1 MHTVSCDG
9 TLDGFRAVVRAL
21 LAEARAPDSVT
32 ITEARASQRSL
43 FSEPAPSSVRASE
56 TAPAPVALSRAMV
69 SIIEL
74 VLCHRDPARLDALYR
89 VVYRFAFGDRRVLER
104 ETDPDVRA
112 LRLYER
118 ALRRDIHKMHAF
130 VRFRLARGE
139 PERYVAFYEPDHRVL
154 RRAIEHFV
162 SRFGDRDFSIFTPD
176 ESAHYRAESRALSYD
191 AGAQS
196 EGDAWARA
204 GGIAEDE
211 AQISEQFQGYFRSVF
226 NPARVAERAMV
237 REMPRRFWK
246 HLPEAQLVPA
256 LLAEARER
264 EDAMIRD
271 TRAKATVREH
281 DTLDDLRAR
290 IEGCVACSASEC
302 GTRALLGRG
311 DPRAQIAFVG
321 ECPGDHEDQQG
332 AVFVGPAGQLLDALL
347 REALI
352 DPPSVY
358 LSNAVKHFQYT
369 GDGKLR
375 LHKSPTYDQAVAC
388 KPWLDA
394 ELALVRPR
402 VVVCLGQT
410 AAQSFLGRGFRLTQQ
425 LGQWIAQPWFERM
438 LATFHPAAALRMTD
452 ASQRARVHAQIVSDL
467 RRAREALCPA

>member
-1 MHTVSCDG
+1 MRTVQCDG
-9 TLDGFRAVVRAL
+9 SLDDFRRVVRAL
-21 LAEARAPDSVT
+21 LAEGCAPDRVT
-32 ITEARASQRSL
+32 ITERRAPQRSL
-43 FSEPAPSSVRASE
+43 FDAPEEPAEPRDA
-56 TAPAPVALSRAMV
+56 APVALSRAMV
-69 SIIEL
+69 ALIEL

-89 VVYRFAFGDRRVLER
+89 VVHRFALGDRRVLER
-104 ETDPDVRA
+104 ETAPDVRA

-130 VRFRLARGE
+130 VRFRLARAE
-139 PERYVAFYEPDHRVL
+139 PERFVAFYQPDHRVL

-176 ESAHYRAESRALSYD
+176 ESAHYRSDTRALAYEPGV
-191 AGAQS
+191 AS
-196 EGDAWARA
+196 EPEAWARA
-204 GGIAEDE
+204 GGLAEGE

-226 NPARVAERAMV
+226 NPARVAEKAMV

-264 EDAMIRD
+264 EEAMIRD
-271 TRAKATVREH
+271 TRARAAVSEH
-281 DTLDDLRAR
+281 DTLDELRAR

-311 DPRAQIAFVG
+311 HPRAQIALVG
-321 ECPGDHEDQQG
+321 ECPGDLEDQQG
-332 AVFVGPAGQLLDALL
+332 AVFVGPAGQLLDELL

-352 DPPSVY
+352 EPPSVY

-369 GDGKLR
+369 REGKLR
-375 LHKSPTYDQAVAC
+375 LHKTPTYDQAVAC

-394 ELALVRPR
+394 ELTLVRPR
-402 VVVCLGQT
+402 VLVCLGQT

-425 LGQWIAQPWFERM
+425 LGQGIAQPWFERM
-438 LATFHPAAALRMTD
+438 MATFHPAAVLRMTD
-452 ASQRARVHAQIVSDL
+452 PSQRARVREQIVSDL
-467 RRAREALCPA
+467 RRARAELAPA